1 MQLTRKTAEMKGKA
15 PSFRYALASML
26 VLLCAAC
33 AGGGGR
39 SPCPPGEKCFE
50 VGNSSEPFTLD
61 PNKAQLVTESNVMYD
76 MLVGLTTFNAKG
88 ETVPGMATS
97 WSTSPDG
104 LTWTFKLRKANWS
117 DGVPVTASDF
127 VASFRRIQDPV
138 TASPYAYLL
147 YLIAGS
153 EAVNAGKAKPET
165 IGAFAPDPQTLVIK
179 LTHPAPYLPL
189 LMVHSSGFPVPAH
202 AIAKWGD
209 KWVEPGHYVSNGAYT
224 LASWTL
230 GDRVVLRRN
239 PHFYDA
245 QSVCFDQ
252 VSYYPT
258 TDQVAA
264 ERRVKS
270 GELDMIDEFQSSRA
284 DYLRKTLPGYTHP
297 GPKLTIYYVP
307 FNLQVPQLQDRRVRL
322 ALSMAVDRDF
332 VTAKIM
338 RAGQLPLYGFTPPG
352 LPDYQQIAVPVWAAW
367 PFERRIVAARELMRE
382 AGYTAERPLKLEL
395 KYSSGTDRALPAA
408 LQADWRRIGAD
419 ITLAPTEGQIHYSEL
434 NAKAYQIAN
443 AGWTA
448 DYADPTTFL
457 QLLATNSG
465 PQNYSGYSNPA
476 YDELLKRADN
486 ERDGA
491 KRIAILRQAEVTAM
505 ADWPVLPIYTG
516 SSRALTNPVNT
527 GFIANPVDWHL
538 KRYMCRTG
546 PPPGGK
552 R

>member
-26 VLLCAAC
+26 ALLCAAC

-39 SPCPPGEKCFE
+39 SPCPPGEKCIE
-50 VGNSSEPFTLD
+50 VGNASELFTLD
-61 PNKAQLVTESNVMYD
+61 PNKAQLATESNVMYD

-127 VASFRRIQDPV
+127 VASFRRIQEPK

-147 YLIAGS
+147 YLIQGS

-165 IGAFAPDPQTLVIK
+165 IGAYAPDPQTLVIK

-189 LMVHSSGFPVPAH
+189 LMVHSTGFPVPAH

-209 KWVEPGHYVSNGAYT
+209 RWVDPGHYVSNGAYT
-224 LASWTL
+224 LASWKL
-230 GDRVVLRRN
+230 GDRAVLRRN
-239 PHFYDA
+239 PRFYEAD
-245 QSVCFDQ
+245 SVCFDQ

-258 TDQVAA
+258 DDPVSA
-264 ERRVKS
+264 ERRVES
-270 GELDMIDEFQSSRA
+270 GELDMMDQFRSSRA
-284 DYLRKTLPGYTHP
+284 DYIRKKMPGYSHTVP
-297 GPKLTIYYVP
+297 ILEIYYVP
-307 FNLQVPQLQDRRVRL
+307 FNLQVPQLKDRRVRL
-322 ALSMAVDRDF
+322 AMAMAVDREF
-332 VTAKIM
+332 QTTKLL
-338 RAGQLPLYGFTPPG
+338 RAGQAPLYGFTPPG
-352 LPDYQQIAVPVWAAW
+352 LPGYAKIADPVWFSW
-367 PFERRIVAARELMRE
+367 PFERRIVAARELMRQ
-382 AGYTAERPLKLEL
+382 AGYTQARPLKLEL
-395 KYSSGTDRALPAA
+395 KFSSGSDRAVPAA

-419 ITLAPTEGQIHYSEL
+419 ISLAPAEGQIHYSEL
-434 NAKAYQIAN
+434 NAKAYQIAVD
-443 AGWTA
+443 AWIA

-457 QLLATNSG
+457 QLLATSSG
-465 PQNYSGYSNPA
+465 PQNHAGYNNPV
-476 YDELLKRADN
+476 YDNMIDRAGN

-491 KRIAILRQAEVTAM
+491 KRMEILRQAEATAM
-505 ADWPVLPIYTG
+505 NDWPVIPLYTG
-516 SSRALTNPVNT
+516 SSRALSNPVNS
-527 GFIANPVDWHL
+527 GFVPNAGDFHL
-538 KRYMCRTG
+538 KRYMCRKG
-546 PPPGGK
+546 PPPSAK